1 VNPNTALRRLTL
13 VSCATVLIVTTA
25 NGCSRWIEIAPLSE
39 TQDPAAQ
46 QIARDEQVPLIID
59 VIRTT
64 RNGSPQNTSVETQ
77 QRILS
82 SLAEIGLF
90 SHLSSGTNP
99 VYAANDK
106 IVRARVLLNETIDPH
121 AGGAAWKGIV
131 IGASMYT
138 LTPFL
143 PLEYG
148 YAASVALELE
158 RWDGQVTRYEGQSSG
173 TVRYQLFGATPIMID
188 ELKGHVTET
197 CLNELARQIVR
208 DTALYTASS
217 APISESGIRTVSVRR
232 RSPRVPDASS
242 TPIPVSASAPS
253 ER

>member
-1 VNPNTALRRLTL
+1 MNPKTLRRLML
-13 VSCATVLIVTTA
+13 LCCATVSILTA
-25 NGCSRWIEIAPLSE
+25 ATGCSRWIEMAPLSE
-39 TQDPAAQ
+39 TQDPGTQ

-64 RNGSPQNTSVETQ
+64 RNGSPQNTSAETQ

-82 SLAEIGLF
+82 SLGEIGLF
-90 SHLSSGTNP
+90 SHLSSDT
-99 VYAANDK
+99 YAVSASNDK
-106 IVRARVLLNETIDPH
+106 IVRAKILLSETIDPH

-148 YAASVALELE
+148 YAANVSLELE
-158 RWDGQVTRYEGQSSG
+158 RWDGQVKRYEGQSSG
-173 TVRYQLFGATPIMID
+173 TARYQLFGATPIMIE

-208 DTALYTASS
+208 DTAFYTASS
-217 APISESGIRTVSVRR
+217 APISHSDIRTVTIKR
-232 RSPRVPDASS
+232 RSPQIPDASS
-242 TPIPVSASAPS
+242 TPIPVTVSAPAD
-253 ER
+253 R

>member
-1 VNPNTALRRLTL
+1 MNPNTLRPVTLLCCAALSILTM
-13 VSCATVLIVTTA
+13 VT
-25 NGCSRWIEIAPLSE
+25 GCSRWIEMAPLSE
-39 TQDPAAQ
+39 TQDPGTQ

-64 RNGSPQNTSVETQ
+64 RNGSPQNTSAETQ

-82 SLAEIGLF
+82 SLAELGLF
-90 SHLSSGTNP
+90 SHLSSGHDGS
-99 VYAANDK
+99 ASNDK
-106 IVRARVLLNETIDPH
+106 IVRAKILLSETIDPH

-148 YAASVALELE
+148 YAARVSLELE
-158 RWDGQVTRYEGQSSG
+158 RWDGQLKRYEGQSSG
-173 TVRYQLFGATPIMID
+173 TARYQLFGATPIMIE

-197 CLNELARQIVR
+197 CLNELARQLVH
-208 DTALYTASS
+208 DTAFYTASS
-217 APISESGIRTVSVRR
+217 APVSHSDIRTVSIRR
-232 RSPRVPDASS
+232 RSPQIPDASS
-242 TPIPVSASAPS
+242 TPIPVTVSAPAD
-253 ER
+253 R

>member
-1 VNPNTALRRLTL
+1 MNPNTALRRLTL
-13 VSCATVLIVTTA
+13 LCCAALLIA
-25 NGCSRWIEIAPLSE
+25 DNGHRLQLVGSKWRLSRS

-64 RNGSPQNTSVETQ
+64 RNGSPQNTSAETQ

-90 SHLSSGTNP
+90 SHLSSGNVRRMP
-99 VYAANDK
+99 ASNDK
-106 IVRARVLLNETIDPH
+106 IVRARILLDETIDPH

-148 YAASVALELE
+148 YAANVSLELE
-158 RWDGQVTRYEGQSSG
+158 RWDGQIKRYEGESSG
-173 TVRYQLFGATPIMID
+173 TARYQLFGATPIMID

-208 DTALYTASS
+208 DTAFYTASS
-217 APISESGIRTVSVRR
+217 APISESDIRTRLGQTAQPQSSRR
-232 RSPRVPDASS
+232 LLCPHSHFSFCTR
-242 TPIPVSASAPS
+242 
-253 ER
+253 

>member
-1 VNPNTALRRLTL
+1 MNTNTRRRLTL
-13 VSCATVLIVTTA
+13 LCSIVVILATD
-25 NGCSRWIEIAPLSE
+25 NGCSRWIEMAPVLQ

-46 QIARDEQVPLIID
+46 QIARGEQVPLIVD
-59 VIRTT
+59 VIHTSK
-64 RNGSPQNTSVETQ
+64 NGSPQNTSAETQ

-90 SHLSSGTNP
+90 SHLSFGT
-99 VYAANDK
+99 YAVSASNDK
-106 IVRARVLLNETIDPH
+106 IVRARILLSETIDPH
-121 AGGAAWKGIV
+121 AGGAAWKGFV

-148 YAASVALELE
+148 YAANVSLELE
-158 RWDGQVTRYEGQSSG
+158 RWDGQVKRYEGQSSG
-173 TVRYQLFGATPIMID
+173 TARYQLFGATPIMIE
-188 ELKGHVTET
+188 ELKGHVTES

-208 DTALYTASS
+208 DTAFYAASS
-217 APISESGIRTVSVRR
+217 APVSESDIRTVSIRR
-232 RSPRVPDASS
+232 RSPGIPDASS
-242 TPIPVSASAPS
+242 TAVPVSVSAPA